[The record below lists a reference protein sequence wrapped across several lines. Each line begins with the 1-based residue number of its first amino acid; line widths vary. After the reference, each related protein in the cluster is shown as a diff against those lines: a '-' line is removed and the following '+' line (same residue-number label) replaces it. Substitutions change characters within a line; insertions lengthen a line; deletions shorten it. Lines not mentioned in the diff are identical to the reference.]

1 MAFGRC
7 YCFTKMNAMKTSKR
21 EITIYYN
28 PESSSDRKTVAYAQS
43 LSRYVKAYSFQQN
56 PCRGNTGWCRV
67 LAALDIHPRELLNED
82 HPYFQANIKGR
93 EFDEEGWFNI
103 LRTNPELIKAPIAI
117 RGEHAVLCLTPK
129 DVYRLTKEEETE
141 RHKELL

>member
-1 MAFGRC
+1 
-7 YCFTKMNAMKTSKR
+7 MKTSKR
-21 EITIYYN
+21 EVTIYYN

-67 LAALDIHPRELLNED
+67 LSALNIHPRELLNES
-82 HPYFQANIKGR
+82 HPYYMANIKGR

-129 DVYRLTKEEETE
+129 DVYRLAKDEEVEKEKKVEVEE
-141 RHKELL
+141 